1 MPPLWQQLFLH
12 NKEALLRAMANFQD
26 QFDLLKKA
34 LEDEDQASLMTL
46 LEEGA
51 KRRLALEKMDFKVQN
66 N

>member
-1 MPPLWQQLFLH
+1 
-12 NKEALLRAMANFQD
+12 MANFQD

-34 LEDEDQASLMTL
+34 LEDEDKASLMAL